1 MLSCLSVS
9 WRYFLYSSSVY
20 SCHHFLICSVS
31 LRSIPFLSIITPI
44 FPWNVPLV
52 FPIFLKR
59 SLSSSVIKWCSTL
72 CDPMDCSIP
81 GLPVHHQLLEFT
93 QIHVYWSVMPSN
105 HLILCCPLLL
115 PPSIFPSSSAFSN
128 KSVLPIRWPKYWS
141 FSFGISPSNEHSGL
155 ISFRIDWLDLLAIQG
170 ILRSFLQ
177 HYSLKALILC
187 AKLSW

>member
-1 MLSCLSVS
+1 MKMILLFIVLSEQSSLKNLFISVQSLLCL
-9 WRYFLYSSSVY
+9 
-20 SCHHFLICSVS
+20 
-31 LRSIPFLSIITPI
+31 
-44 FPWNVPLV
+44 
-52 FPIFLKR
+52 
-59 SLSSSVIKWCSTL
+59 TL
-72 CDPMDCSIP
+72 CSPMDYSTP
-81 GLPVHHQLLEFT
+81 GLPIHQQLLEIT
-93 QIHVYWSVMPSN
+93 QIMSIESVTPSN

-187 AKLSW
+187 AKLS